1 MRRLLAL
8 SALAPVLALVAAA
21 PASADPYDDYRRD
34 GSINPCDYSADE
46 LQRSRDALPPDV
58 IQYSPGL
65 ADQLAAGQE
74 GCGGQAPGTT
84 PETRD
89 SELVPGLPSAGGGG
103 SERSGAP
110 GDTRRARILD
120 PPTPKAAEQVR
131 LANLATPAPSVKPGS
146 EETPGWVLALLG
158 GLGLL
163 VLLAFV
169 ATRLLAGAGG
179 GHPLAAGPRGRLS
192 DALTEAWESVRL
204 GR

>member
-1 MRRLLAL
+1 VRRLLTL
-8 SALAPVLALVAAA
+8 TALAPVLALAAAA

-34 GSINPCDYSADE
+34 GSINPCSYSPE
-46 LQRSRDALPPDV
+46 QLQRSRDALPPDV

-65 ADQLAAGQE
+65 ADQLAVGQE
-74 GCGGQAPGTT
+74 GCGGQAPGAA

-89 SELVPGLPSAGGGG
+89 SEVVPSLPSAGGGG
-103 SERSGAP
+103 SAQSGAA

-146 EETPGWVLALLG
+146 EDMPGWMLPLIGGLALLG
-158 GLGLL
+158 
-163 VLLAFV
+163 LLAFL
-169 ATRLLAGAGG
+169 ATRALAGNIGRR
-179 GHPLAAGPRGRLS
+179 PLAAGPRGRIS

>member
-1 MRRLLAL
+1 MWRVRRPLSLTAL
-8 SALAPVLALVAAA
+8 VSVLALAAAA

-34 GSINPCDYSADE
+34 GSINPCNYSADE

-74 GCGGQAPGTT
+74 GCGGQAPGGG

-89 SELVPGLPSAGGGG
+89 SQLVPALPSTGGGG
-103 SERSGAP
+103 TAG
-110 GDTRRARILD
+110 TRRARILD
-120 PPTPKAAEQVR
+120 PPTPKATEQVR
-131 LANLATPAPSVKPGS
+131 LANLATPDPSVRPGS
-146 EETPGWVLALLG
+146 EEMPGWVLPLLG
-158 GLGLL
+158 GLALL
-163 VLLAFV
+163 GLLAFL
-169 ATRLLAGAGG
+169 ATRTLAGTLGG
-179 GHPLAAGPRGRLS
+179 RPLAAGPGGRIS

>member
-1 MRRLLAL
+1 MRRSLAL
-8 SALAPVLALVAAA
+8 TALLPVLALAAAA

-34 GSINPCDYSADE
+34 GSINPCSYSPE
-46 LQRSRDALPPDV
+46 QLQRSRDALPPDV

-65 ADQLAAGQE
+65 ADQLAVGQE
-74 GCGGQAPGTT
+74 GCGGQAPGAA

-89 SELVPGLPSAGGGG
+89 SEVVPSLPSAGGGG
-103 SERSGAP
+103 SAQSGAP

-120 PPTPKAAEQVR
+120 PPTPKAADQVR

-146 EETPGWVLALLG
+146 EDMPGWMLPLIGGVALLGLLALL
-158 GLGLL
+158 
-163 VLLAFV
+163 
-169 ATRLLAGAGG
+169 ATRALAGTLGG
-179 GHPLAAGPRGRLS
+179 RPLAAGPRGRIS

>member
-1 MRRLLAL
+1 MRRLLTL
-8 SALAPVLALVAAA
+8 TALAPVLALAAAA

-34 GSINPCDYSADE
+34 GSINPCSYSPE
-46 LQRSRDALPPDV
+46 QLQRSRDALPPDV

-65 ADQLAAGQE
+65 ADQLAVGQE
-74 GCGGQAPGTT
+74 GCGGQAPGAA

-89 SELVPGLPSAGGGG
+89 SEVVPSLPSAGGGG
-103 SERSGAP
+103 SAQSGAP

-120 PPTPKAAEQVR
+120 PPTPKAADQVR

-146 EETPGWVLALLG
+146 EDMPGWMLPLIGGLALLG
-158 GLGLL
+158 LLGLL
-163 VLLAFV
+163 
-169 ATRLLAGAGG
+169 ATRALAGSLGG
-179 GHPLAAGPRGRLS
+179 RPLAAGASGRIS

>member
-1 MRRLLAL
+1 VRRLLAL
-8 SALAPVLALVAAA
+8 TALAPVLALTVAA

-34 GSINPCDYSADE
+34 GTINPCAYSPDQ

-58 IQYSPGL
+58 LQYSPGL

-74 GCGGQAPGTT
+74 GCGGLAPGAA

-89 SELVPGLPSAGGGG
+89 SEVVPAPPSAGGGG
-103 SERSGAP
+103 TERGTAP

-120 PPTPKAAEQVR
+120 PPTPKAAEKIR
-131 LANLATPAPSVKPGS
+131 LANLATPAPSVTPGS
-146 EETPGWVLALLG
+146 EEMPGWMLPLLGGLALLG
-158 GLGLL
+158 LIGFFAVRSLGGRGL
-163 VLLAFV
+163 
-169 ATRLLAGAGG
+169 AT
-179 GHPLAAGPRGRLS
+179 GHGGRLS

>member
-8 SALAPVLALVAAA
+8 TALAPALALAAVA

-34 GSINPCDYSADE
+34 GSINPCNYSPDQ

-74 GCGGQAPGTT
+74 GCGGQAPGAA

-89 SELVPGLPSAGGGG
+89 SELVPSPPSAGGGG
-103 SERSGAP
+103 TEPSGTP
-110 GDTRRARILD
+110 GDSRRARILD
-120 PPTPKAAEQVR
+120 PPTPKAAEKIR
-131 LANLATPAPSVKPGS
+131 LANLATPAPSVRPGS
-146 EETPGWVLALLG
+146 EEMPGWMLPLLGGLALLG
-158 GLGLL
+158 
-163 VLLAFV
+163 LLAFMAARV
-169 ATRLLAGAGG
+169 LAGAGG
-179 GHPLAAGPRGRLS
+179 GRPLAAGPRGRLS
-192 DALTEAWESVRL
+192 DALTEVWESVRL

>member
-8 SALAPVLALVAAA
+8 TALAPALALVGAA

-34 GSINPCDYSADE
+34 GTINPCSYSPDE

-74 GCGGQAPGTT
+74 GCGGQAPGAA

-89 SELVPGLPSAGGGG
+89 SEVVPGLPSAGGGG
-103 SERSGAP
+103 SAQSATP

-120 PPTPKAAEQVR
+120 PPTPKAAEQIR
-131 LANLATPAPSVKPGS
+131 LANLATPAPSVRPGS
-146 EETPGWVLALLG
+146 EEIPG
-158 GLGLL
+158 
-163 VLLAFV
+163 
-169 ATRLLAGAGG
+169 
-179 GHPLAAGPRGRLS
+179 
-192 DALTEAWESVRL
+192 
-204 GR
+204 

>member
-1 MRRLLAL
+1 MRRPLTLTALL
-8 SALAPVLALVAAA
+8 PVLALAVAAG

-34 GSINPCDYSADE
+34 GAINPCSYSPDQ

-74 GCGGQAPGTT
+74 GCGGQAPGAA

-89 SELVPGLPSAGGGG
+89 SEVVPALPSAGGGG
-103 SERSGAP
+103 SAQT
-110 GDTRRARILD
+110 GDSRRARILD
-120 PPTPKAAEQVR
+120 PPTPKAADQVR

-146 EETPGWVLALLG
+146 EDMPGWMLPLLGGLALLG
-158 GLGLL
+158 
-163 VLLAFV
+163 LLAFF
-169 ATRLLAGAGG
+169 ATRALAGGLGG
-179 GHPLAAGPRGRLS
+179 RIS